1 MEYKDVS
8 FRRLDP
14 AETEKV
20 KELFKSVFCAEP
32 WNDDWSDGEQLD
44 AYIKDL
50 MCQNWS
56 LSYGLFEGPDLT
68 GLAMGHI
75 KHWYAGTEYLIN
87 EFCIRTD
94 RQGKGLGSLFLSC
107 IEDDLIKSGI
117 HCIYLQTD
125 RDVPAFGFY
134 RKNGFTHLEE
144 EVALYK
150 VF

>member
-50 MCQNWS
+50 MCQNWCCPTDS
-56 LSYGLFEGPDLT
+56 SRERSSRASP
-68 GLAMGHI
+68 
-75 KHWYAGTEYLIN
+75 WGT
-87 EFCIRTD
+87 
-94 RQGKGLGSLFLSC
+94 
-107 IEDDLIKSGI
+107 
-117 HCIYLQTD
+117 
-125 RDVPAFGFY
+125 
-134 RKNGFTHLEE
+134 
-144 EVALYK
+144 
-150 VF
+150 